1 MDKGYQRI
9 AIAGVLSGLC
19 FVSQSANAHENV
31 IRVKASTT
39 AEIIA
44 AINAAN
50 GSGIPTIIRVSPGQ
64 YHFTT
69 PFDSG
74 ASPSLLPPITG
85 NVTVI
90 GRSADTT
97 SFARQ
102 NTFGRFFTVLA
113 GGSLHITRLTLSGG
127 MTECVVEECGL
138 DSGGGA
144 AASFGG
150 DLWIKECVLTQ
161 NIAVGFDGNGSTAGG
176 AVLSRDGI
184 LHIENSD
191 LTNNFA
197 IGAGGGVALI
207 RGSGT
212 IKRSR
217 ISGGGVWI
225 GPANGGN
232 VFGGGIWVAEA
243 QLDIAHSTIS
253 GNKAGAEF
261 DEWAG
266 FGAGIANSG
275 GTVSIVKSAIVENV
289 AVALGVGAGLYNA
302 QGTMTVQDS
311 TVAGNSAGTSGGGIY
326 NAGVLQLEGV
336 TVARNDSQNNISP
349 GGASGLREFPNGCR
363 VDDNLEGCITGGG
376 GIWIEGAG
384 TVQSVRS
391 VIGSNTLSFDDSRQF
406 GPDCRGAL
414 TSGGYTALGDSTD
427 CSLVRAPGLPPHSAD
442 KVDIDPLL
450 GELQDNGDAG
460 YPHLPVLAGSPLIDA
475 GGRVSRLCAPR
486 DQIGQPRVDGN
497 GDGTALC
504 DIGAIEYQP

>member
-1 MDKGYQRI
+1 MDTRHRRT
-9 AIAGVLSGLC
+9 AITVVLSGFC
-19 FVSQSANAHENV
+19 FVSQSANAHDKV
-31 IRVKASTT
+31 VRVKASTT
-39 AEIIA
+39 AEVIA

-50 GSGIPTIIRVSPGQ
+50 GSGVPTIIKVSPGQ
-64 YHFTT
+64 YNFTT
-69 PFDSG
+69 SFDSG

-85 NVTVI
+85 NVTVV

-97 SFARQ
+97 TFAPQ
-102 NTFGRFFTVLA
+102 NVGRFFTVLA
-113 GGSLHITRLTLSGG
+113 GGSLQIIRLTLSGG
-127 MTECVVEECGL
+127 RAECHVEECGA

-150 DLWIKECVLTQ
+150 DLWIKDCVLTQ
-161 NIAVGFDGNGSTAGG
+161 NFASGFDGNGPTAGG
-176 AVLSRDGI
+176 AVMSRDGI
-184 LHIENSD
+184 LRIENSE

-197 IGAGGGVALI
+197 YGVGGSVALI

-217 ISGGGVWI
+217 ISGSRVLI

-232 VFGGGIWVAEA
+232 VSGGGIWVGEA
-243 QLDIAHSTIS
+243 HLDIAHSTIS
-253 GNKAGAEF
+253 GNTAGSEI

-266 FGAGIANSG
+266 FGAGIANAG
-275 GTVSIVKSAIVENV
+275 GTVSIVKSTIVEN
-289 AVALGVGAGLYNA
+289 AALPLGVGAGLYNY
-302 QGTMTVQDS
+302 QGTVTMQDS

-326 NAGVLQLEGV
+326 NEGVLRLEGV
-336 TVARNDSQNNISP
+336 TVARNDSQTNTSP
-349 GGASGLREFPNGCR
+349 GGESGLREFPDGCR
-363 VDDNLEGCITGGG
+363 VDNLDGCISGGG

-391 VIGSNTLSFDDSRQF
+391 LIGSNTLAFDESRQF
-406 GPDCRGAL
+406 GPDCRGTV

-427 CSLVRAPGLPPHSAD
+427 CSLVRAPGLPPQSTD
-442 KVDIDPLL
+442 KVEIDPLL

-460 YPHLPVLAGSPLIDA
+460 YPHLPVLASSPLIDA
-475 GGRVSRLCAPR
+475 GGKVSRLCAPR

-497 GDGTALC
+497 GDGNALC